1 MKRTMR
7 KVGAKA
13 RSVSIKTYAHFESF
27 CEHHATKLLLIMGVG
42 LLAGGLTT
50 LSHAGGAPNVF
61 TVPSFNDGLIR
72 ESVALLFALI
82 EGAFGA
88 LIMVVAGLG
97 AIVAAAMGAYRAAV
111 GMLVVALGA
120 FILRSLVSLFFG
132 QNFQTNGVTGGIGNR
147 AQPAAGTGAAG
158 GG

>member
-1 MKRTMR
+1 MKRIMR

-13 RSVSIKTYAHFESF
+13 RSVSIKTYAHFEGF

-50 LSHAGGAPNVF
+50 LSQAGGPNVF

-132 QNFQTNGVTGGIGNR
+132 QSFSTDGVDPGIGNR
-147 AQPAAGTGAAG
+147 EQPAAGIGSGGA
-158 GG
+158 